1 MPSQGG
7 GGVGMSCGVGTVAT
21 VNDAMSLEA
30 ARIGDTVAALRIE
43 PAGPY
48 GPDGLAAAVTAL

>member
-1 MPSQGG
+1 
-7 GGVGMSCGVGTVAT
+7 MSCGVGTVAT

-30 ARIGDTVAALRIE
+30 ARIGDTVAVLRIE